1 MILKGRFVL
10 WFNEI
15 DKEDTSLV
23 GGKCANLG
31 EMTSKTDV
39 PIPPGFATTSE
50 AYKYFIGE
58 NNLEKKIVEILK
70 NLNTRDTEALQ
81 EKSAEIRKL
90 IEGGKMPPDLEEE
103 IIENY
108 RTLGREIGKD
118 PYVAVRSSATA
129 EDLPGASFAGQQE
142 TFLDVRG
149 EENLIKYVK
158 KAYSSLFT
166 PRAISYREE
175 KGFSHTKVYLSCAI
189 QKMVNSKSAGVMFTL
204 NPATGDRN
212 VVLIEGA
219 WGLGETV
226 VQGSVNPDR
235 FVVRKDTLEI
245 VEKEISEK
253 KKMLVRGESG
263 PVEREVPEE
272 MIRSPCLTDDEI
284 RTLTEYGLRIEEHY
298 ETPQDIEWA
307 LDGNTNK
314 LYILQARPETV
325 WSIKEKETAEKEII
339 LKGLAASPGYASG
352 KVRVIEH
359 VDGIKEFKSGEILV
373 TTMTSPDWVPAMR
386 SAKAIITNDGGMT
399 CHAAIIS
406 RELGIPAIVGTRNA
420 TKVLKTGM
428 EVTVD
433 AIHGVVYKGVVE
445 RNEKEEKRGEIT
457 GVSVPITGT
466 KIYCNLAVPEKAE
479 EVAKLPVDGVGL
491 MRVEFII
498 ANEIGIHPLKLIEE
512 GREEEYIKKLME
524 GIFQV
529 GRAFY
534 PRPVVMRFSDF
545 KTNEYRE
552 LEGGEKYEPVESNPM
567 LGWRG
572 ASRYTDPRYE
582 PAFRLELKALRRVR
596 ERGLKNIWTM
606 VPFCRTVEEMEK
618 ILKIMEEEGLRGNK
632 DFKIW
637 LMCEIPSN
645 IILVDEFSRLVDGFS
660 IGSNDLT
667 QLILGVDRDSEILSE
682 LFDERDNAV
691 TKAIEYFVR
700 KAHENGK
707 TVSICGQAPSVYP
720 EFCEFLVRCG
730 IDSISVNPDAI
741 IPTKMNVARIER
753 RIELEKNLGI
763 L

>member
-1 MILKGRFVL
+1 
-10 WFNEI
+10 
-15 DKEDTSLV
+15 
-23 GGKCANLG
+23 
-31 EMTSKTDV
+31 
-39 PIPPGFATTSE
+39 
-50 AYKYFIGE
+50 
-58 NNLEKKIVEILK
+58 
-70 NLNTRDTEALQ
+70 
-81 EKSAEIRKL
+81 
-90 IEGGKMPPDLEEE
+90 
-103 IIENY
+103 
-108 RTLGREIGKD
+108 
-118 PYVAVRSSATA
+118 
-129 EDLPGASFAGQQE
+129 
-142 TFLDVRG
+142 
-149 EENLIKYVK
+149 
-158 KAYSSLFT
+158 
-166 PRAISYREE
+166 
-175 KGFSHTKVYLSCAI
+175 
-189 QKMVNSKSAGVMFTL
+189 NSKSAGVMFTL

-284 RTLTEYGLRIEEHY
+284 RTLIEYGLRIEEHY

-307 LDGNTNK
+307 LDGDTNK

-498 ANEIGIHPLKLIEE
+498 ANKIGIHPLKLIEE

-596 ERGLKNIWTM
+596 ERGLKNIWAM

-730 IDSISVNPDAI
+730 INSISVNPDAI